1 MKHSYDPVKL
11 FLLIFGVFTFGAA
24 AGLPFPIWIIAI
36 IFLARMTRTDR
47 SRDSRRRRRD
57 EQPDYRRRSES
68 RGYERSY
75 DRRSQDTE
83 RRERDRVA
91 MERRRQEQQKRSE
104 QQRRIAKSEP
114 YKNSGIKKF
123 KDYDYEGAIEDFSKA
138 LEINEKDIATH
149 FNIACAYSLTEQKD
163 KSFFHLSEAVKNGF
177 NDIEKIKKQV
187 EQESIQP

>member
-104 QQRRIAKSEP
+104 QQRRIAKSI
-114 YKNSGIKKF
+114 G
-123 KDYDYEGAIEDFSKA
+123 D
-138 LEINEKDIATH
+138 
-149 FNIACAYSLTEQKD
+149 
-163 KSFFHLSEAVKNGF
+163 
-177 NDIEKIKKQV
+177 
-187 EQESIQP
+187 